1 MLIKPKDMTFQTN
14 YVYFS
19 VNIIIIDDYIVDI
32 ITIMSY
38 IYFKMY

>member
-1 MLIKPKDMTFQTN
+1 MTFQTN